1 MRTGLAKTGLFRWF
15 DGAWRASRR
24 GLLGLA
30 ATPGARFKELAALVD
45 ALCGYAQDK
54 RALEEHGRFK
64 NTLGTHFTGADTRIA
79 DLVALRDWYKAVR
92 HSYGIGFGPRAALG
106 DAVLAMRTELARG
119 IQSLAGQGLVDRADE
134 ALREIGE
141 LKTAL
146 SSYWAI
152 QGSDAPL
159 VAPDGPWS
167 RLVALLR
174 SNLAIAQGQLND
186 PDASLAD
193 LETTAAHIA
202 ELDALLQAWSES
214 QVDPQWFGGESDLLV
229 EPARLTDEA
238 LASAEHTRALAQII
252 DQGIATPILKEA
264 VYRNPSRELFESLQS
279 HADRLALAWQAHVN
293 QRALFAN
300 LTELDLDAWHRA
312 TDAKLEAIK
321 SRNEMALAKPDW
333 LSNWLDY
340 VRVRYRTASIGFG
353 PLAKAMESGVLAA
366 DSIDAGYK
374 LAVHDLLARQI
385 LKEIP
390 RLAQFSGNTQQALQK
405 QFRQYD
411 EQLKRLQRER
421 VAWRIA
427 QKEVPEGQ
435 LGAKVSSYTDLALL
449 RRECAKK
456 KRHIPLRQ
464 LVLRAG
470 DALAALKPCFMMGPM
485 SVAQYLAPGELNFD
499 LVVMDE
505 ASQMKPED
513 ALGSIARAD
522 QLVVVGDPKQL
533 PPTSFF
539 DKIIEDDDEDSTA
552 IAVSE
557 SILDTALPMFDAR
570 RLRWHYR
577 SKHEQLI
584 AFSNHA
590 FYDSGLVV
598 FPAPHSESEELGVKF
613 TRVARGRFVNRRNV
627 EEARVIATAVQRH
640 LMQRPEESIGVVAMS
655 AEQRDQIERAIED
668 VAKDDP
674 LFQELLEENLRI
686 DEPLFVKNLE
696 NVQGDE
702 REVIFISCTYGP
714 EEIGGKVFQR
724 FGPINS
730 DVGWRRLN
738 VLFTRAKKRMHVFSS
753 MGADDI
759 VLTERSKRGVE
770 ALKGFLAFAE
780 TGHLHQA
787 ISTGKPPDSDF
798 EVAVANALG
807 DAGFQ
812 CVPQVGVAGFF
823 IDLAVRDPGNP
834 GRYLMGIECDGVSYH
849 SAKSVRDRDRLRQA
863 VLERLGWRIRRIWS
877 TDWYR
882 NPRAEIEPI
891 IRELN
896 ALKTE
901 PPPAQ
906 PAVAEPPVP
915 AQTVELE
922 QQELALDIAMPEEL
936 DLRERL
942 ILLDRKVIRAEEPD
956 TPDSQRLLRP
966 AMLEALLEYR
976 PLTKS
981 EFVELIPLYLR
992 QATSSHEGKY
1002 LEQVLR
1008 MIEESEMEVIA
1019 TA

>member
-1 MRTGLAKTGLFRWF
+1 
-15 DGAWRASRR
+15 
-24 GLLGLA
+24 
-30 ATPGARFKELAALVD
+30 
-45 ALCGYAQDK
+45 
-54 RALEEHGRFK
+54 
-64 NTLGTHFTGADTRIA
+64 
-79 DLVALRDWYKAVR
+79 
-92 HSYGIGFGPRAALG
+92 
-106 DAVLAMRTELARG
+106 
-119 IQSLAGQGLVDRADE
+119 
-134 ALREIGE
+134 
-141 LKTAL
+141 LK
-146 SSYWAI
+146 
-152 QGSDAPL
+152 
-159 VAPDGPWS
+159 
-167 RLVALLR
+167 
-174 SNLAIAQGQLND
+174 
-186 PDASLAD
+186 
-193 LETTAAHIA
+193 
-202 ELDALLQAWSES
+202 
-214 QVDPQWFGGESDLLV
+214 
-229 EPARLTDEA
+229 
-238 LASAEHTRALAQII
+238 
-252 DQGIATPILKEA
+252 
-264 VYRNPSRELFESLQS
+264 
-279 HADRLALAWQAHVN
+279 
-293 QRALFAN
+293 
-300 LTELDLDAWHRA
+300 
-312 TDAKLEAIK
+312 
-321 SRNEMALAKPDW
+321 
-333 LSNWLDY
+333 
-340 VRVRYRTASIGFG
+340 
-353 PLAKAMESGVLAA
+353 
-366 DSIDAGYK
+366 
-374 LAVHDLLARQI
+374 
-385 LKEIP
+385 
-390 RLAQFSGNTQQALQK
+390 
-405 QFRQYD
+405 
-411 EQLKRLQRER
+411 
-421 VAWRIA
+421 
-427 QKEVPEGQ
+427 
-435 LGAKVSSYTDLALL
+435 
-449 RRECAKK
+449 RECAKK

-470 DALAALKPCFMMGPM
+470 NALAALKPCFMMGPM
-485 SVAQYLAPGELNFD
+485 SVAQYLAPGEINFD

-539 DKIIEDDDEDSTA
+539 DKMIDDDDEDATA
-552 IAVSE
+552 IVVSE
-557 SILDTALPMFDAR
+557 SILDTAMPMFDAR

-590 FYDSGLVV
+590 FYHSGLVV
-598 FPAPHSESEELGVKF
+598 FPAPHRESEEFGVKF
-613 TRVARGRFVNRRNV
+613 TRVTRGRFVNRRNV
-627 EEARVIATAVQRH
+627 EEARVIAAAVQRH
-640 LMQRPEESIGVVAMS
+640 LMQRSDESVGVVAMS
-655 AEQRDQIERAIED
+655 AKQRDQIERAIEELS
-668 VAKDDP
+668 KDDP

-702 REVIFISCTYGP
+702 REVILISCTYGP

-730 DVGWRRLN
+730 EVGWRRLN

-823 IDLAVRDPGNP
+823 IDLAVRDPGSP
-834 GRYLMGIECDGVSYH
+834 GRYLMGIECDGASYH

-901 PPPAQ
+901 PPESEQ
-906 PAVAEPPVP
+906 I
-915 AQTVELE
+915 VELE
-922 QQELALDIAMPEEL
+922 QQELALNTSIPEEP

-942 ILLDRKVIRAEEPD
+942 IRFDGEVIRAEEPD
-956 TPDSQRLLRP
+956 TPDNQRLLRP

-1002 LEQVLR
+1002 LDRVLT
-1008 MIEESEMEVIA
+1008 MVEEAETEVVVA
-1019 TA
+1019 E